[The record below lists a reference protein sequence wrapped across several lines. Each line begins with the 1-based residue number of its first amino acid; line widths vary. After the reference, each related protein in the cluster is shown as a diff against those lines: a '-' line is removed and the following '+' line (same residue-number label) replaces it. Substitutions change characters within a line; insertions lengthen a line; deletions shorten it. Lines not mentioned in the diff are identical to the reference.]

1 MITKTPLPDLIRRR
15 KSVRTYSNEAIP
27 GPLLNSFR
35 AALDAA
41 RQGPLGSACRFAVFD
56 TRETAASG
64 TARVGSF
71 GFIRGARWFFTGAVR
86 HSACDL
92 EDFGYLF
99 ESLVLQ
105 ATDLGLGTCWLGASF
120 DRRGCARL
128 LGTAPDEQVP
138 AASPLG
144 LPAGRPRTLETA
156 IRLAAGSRNRK
167 PAAALFFDTAF
178 GRSLDPAE
186 AGPAALCLEM
196 VRLAPSARNRQPWR
210 ILKEGSRFHFFL
222 QRAFDKG
229 GGPDLARVDMGI
241 ALCHFDL
248 TARYLRLSGGF
259 AEEKARAAGLKG
271 PANKSLEYIITWKG
285 KTT

>member
-1 MITKTPLPDLIRRR
+1 MTTRTPLPDLIRRR
-15 KSVRTYSNEAIP
+15 KSVRTYSKEAVP
-27 GPLLNSFR
+27 GPLLDGFR

-41 RQGPLGSACRFAVFD
+41 RQGPLGSSCRFAVFD

-64 TARVGSF
+64 AALVGSF
-71 GFIRGARWFFTGAVR
+71 GFIRGARLFFTGAVR
-86 HSACDL
+86 SGAYDM

-99 ESLVLQ
+99 EALVLQ
-105 ATDLGLGTCWLGASF
+105 ATDAGLGTCWLGASF
-120 DRRGCARL
+120 NRRGCVRL
-128 LGTAPDEQVP
+128 LEAAPEEQVP

-144 LPAGRPRTLETA
+144 LAADRSRTLETA

-178 GRSLDPAE
+178 DRSLDPAE
-186 AGPAALCLEM
+186 AGPAGLCLEM

-210 ILKEGSRFHFFL
+210 VLKEGSRFHFFL
-222 QRAFDKG
+222 QRTFDKG

-248 TARYLRLSGGF
+248 TARHLQLSGGF
-259 AEEKARAAGLKG
+259 AEEKTRAAELKG
-271 PANKSLEYIITWKG
+271 PAKKFLEYIITWKG